1 MKIRSQVG
9 MVLNL
14 DKCIGCHT
22 CSVTCKNVWTGREGM
37 EYAWFN
43 NVETKPG
50 IGYPKNWEDQEE
62 WQGGWVRD
70 VNGKIRPRLG
80 SKMGV
85 ITKIF
90 ANPVVPQIDDYY
102 EPFTFDYEHL
112 HSAPEGKHIPT
123 ARPRSLIDGK
133 RMDKVIW
140 GPNWEELLGGEF
152 EKRARDRNF
161 EAMQKEMYGQFEN
174 TFMMYLPRL
183 CEHCLN
189 PSCVATC
196 PSGAIYKRE
205 EDGIVLIDQ
214 DKCRGWRLCIS
225 GCPYKKIY
233 FNWKSGK
240 SEKCIFCYPRIESGQ
255 PTVCSETCV
264 GRIRYLGVLLYDAD
278 RIEEAAST
286 EREVDLYER
295 QCEVFLDPHDPSVIE
310 EALKQGIPQNV
321 IEAAQRSPVYK
332 MAMDWKLAL
341 PLHPEYRTLP
351 MVWYVPPLSLVIWS
365 NLFHIGILGI
375 FFGHLFGM
383 LTPHWM
389 YAWFLPVA
397 AKQLM
402 AMVLGGICGVLT
414 LIGGAGLLWRR
425 LTNQRVRATST
436 TPDIIIM
443 SILLIQCLLGLS
455 TIPFSAQYP
464 DGSEMM
470 KLVGW
475 AQSIVTFRG
484 GSSEMLNGVAFV
496 FRLHL
501 VLGMTIFLLFPFTR
515 LVHVWSAPFE
525 YFTRRYQIV
534 RSRR

>member
-295 QCEVFLDPHDPSVIE
+295 QCEVFLDLEYLSVLPDDQAKEGLLNVAPIL
-310 EALKQGIPQNV
+310 ALLGGRLKQR
-321 IEAAQRSPVYK
+321 EAPWYALFDALLQ
-332 MAMDWKLAL
+332 LA
-341 PLHPEYRTLP
+341 
-351 MVWYVPPLSLVIWS
+351 
-365 NLFHIGILGI
+365 
-375 FFGHLFGM
+375 
-383 LTPHWM
+383 
-389 YAWFLPVA
+389 
-397 AKQLM
+397 
-402 AMVLGGICGVLT
+402 
-414 LIGGAGLLWRR
+414 
-425 LTNQRVRATST
+425 
-436 TPDIIIM
+436 
-443 SILLIQCLLGLS
+443 
-455 TIPFSAQYP
+455 
-464 DGSEMM
+464 
-470 KLVGW
+470 
-475 AQSIVTFRG
+475 
-484 GSSEMLNGVAFV
+484 GSSLSSDSVTKQVNSEERDDTRQALDAVWEEEQVKFIEDNATACDSSPLNQYQRRFSQDVAPQYV
-496 FRLHL
+496 D
-501 VLGMTIFLLFPFTR
+501 I
-515 LVHVWSAPFE
+515 SAGGGK
-525 YFTRRYQIV
+525 
-534 RSRR
+534 